1 MAVKDHPGYPV
12 KAKELGMDKIAVW
25 WGLSKSSKKKSVI
38 MRGAMGHPDVLEA
51 MTK

>member
-1 MAVKDHPGYPV
+1 MAVKAHPGHTA

-25 WGLSKSSKKKSVI
+25 WGLSKSSKKSVI